1 MMTRAKIMYHLVVIR
16 LPLLSS
22 FEIADIWE
30 GNSMFKRSQVQDDK
44 RCVSKNCAQSSLW
57 LHQHCSVD
65 DDPADGF

>member
-44 RCVSKNCAQSSLW
+44 RC
-57 LHQHCSVD
+57 
-65 DDPADGF
+65 